1 MGIYKKCISKKSA
14 LKIESTTIT
23 LTNWSKQKR
32 LKTKNISID
41 QKNYKHLTIYFTRYV
56 KSKSIKML
64 NLHYYELLGKIEE
77 YEGKKTLII
86 DDYLLDKSLD
96 KKD

>member
-1 MGIYKKCISKKSA
+1 M
-14 LKIESTTIT
+14 TT
-23 LTNWSKQKR
+23 
-32 LKTKNISID
+32 
-41 QKNYKHLTIYFTRYV
+41 YFTRYV
-56 KSKSIKML
+56 KSTSIKML

-77 YEGKKTLII
+77 YEGKKILII

>member
-1 MGIYKKCISKKSA
+1 
-14 LKIESTTIT
+14 
-23 LTNWSKQKR
+23 
-32 LKTKNISID
+32 
-41 QKNYKHLTIYFTRYV
+41 
-56 KSKSIKML
+56 ML